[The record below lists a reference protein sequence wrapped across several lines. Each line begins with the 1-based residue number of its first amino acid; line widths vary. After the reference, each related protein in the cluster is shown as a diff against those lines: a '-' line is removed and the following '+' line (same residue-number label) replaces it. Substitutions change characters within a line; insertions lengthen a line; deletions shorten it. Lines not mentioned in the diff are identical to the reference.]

1 MCFDGSASSIFH
13 AVDQMKHD
21 GHLFVFSDDD
31 LAFPNA
37 QSYQQTIDSI
47 TAKRIRTTLIF
58 VDVDSQKLPVV
69 KESVGT
75 LLRDFGGDAILA
87 ESEKDSE
94 SLRSYLSSNMGM
106 KMSLDVALF
115 QRFLFPKGTHRFTF
129 YLKYSC
135 DVLTVNVIGD
145 LVSHRVSLRHDD
157 QTFDDVVEQFNFTS
171 ATLTRYRNAPS
182 GQYSARFTAGSLL
195 AFTVTCSSKKVSVT
209 FRFCERW
216 PSILC
221 SDQVPRVRPHQSW
234 STSLIFTFSLI
245 NDTSHFYRCEVL
257 YLV

>member
-47 TAKRIRTTLIF
+47 RAKRIKMTLIF

-75 LLRDFGGDAILA
+75 LLRDIGGDAILA

-94 SLRSYLSSNMGM
+94 SLRSYLSSDMGM
-106 KMSLDVALF
+106 KMSLDVASF
-115 QRFLFPKGTHRFTF
+115 QRFLLPKGTRRFTF
-129 YLKYSC
+129 YVEHSC
-135 DVLTVNVIGD
+135 DVLTVNVLGD
-145 LVSHRVSLRHDD
+145 LASHQILLRHEDE
-157 QTFDDVVEQFNFTS
+157 TFDDVIEQFNFTS

-182 GQYSARFTAGSLL
+182 GQYSARFAARSLL
-195 AFTVTCSSKKVSVT
+195 AFTVTCSSEKESVT
-209 FRFCERW
+209 VRFCERW

-221 SDQVPRVRPHQSW
+221 SDQVPHVQPHQSW
-234 STSLIFTFSLI
+234 ST
-245 NDTSHFYRCEVL
+245 
-257 YLV
+257 